1 MSNLLLLD
9 SSLQDLF
16 SGKDPFKVVEEIE
29 GDIYREYANRVTKQF
44 SFNNQTYFVKYHK
57 GTGWKEILKNIL
69 QFKKPVT
76 GANQEWEALNKLKSS
91 QISCPEPVAF
101 FSKGVNPAKR
111 YSFIITKALIQTI
124 SLEDLLLK
132 EKTILSLK
140 QKRQLLKNLALISRK
155 LHLNGL
161 NHRDYYLC
169 HFHVRKDLDFSLQNI
184 FLIDLHRAQI
194 RKKVPLRWITKDIG
208 GLLHSAMDLS
218 LSEMDCYR
226 FLEIYFDKSL
236 REVLKENKSFLRA
249 SRKRAFSMY
258 MNPIL
263 KEINIEEQQKD
274 NSTSDYI
281 TGKGEGRRWIAKK
294 RFLSEG
300 LSEVIS
306 NPDEFMSKGEEVK
319 FEAGNHVVGLD
330 LTNHFIFIKKF
341 QIKGTFHYFRKFFS
355 PTRAITAWKAI
366 HWLNAAGIKTINALA
381 VIETYDSFTTRES
394 YLITLKQSGERL
406 DQMKITESIENLIPN
421 KMGALIKRLSWIGF
435 NHGDAK
441 RSNFFFDKNSLIV
454 SDLDACKRRYFKV
467 ILASKLGKDK
477 KRILKSFDSYPKV
490 KESLLRRF

>member
-208 GLLHSAMDLS
+208 G
-218 LSEMDCYR
+218 
-226 FLEIYFDKSL
+226 
-236 REVLKENKSFLRA
+236 
-249 SRKRAFSMY
+249 
-258 MNPIL
+258 
-263 KEINIEEQQKD
+263 
-274 NSTSDYI
+274 
-281 TGKGEGRRWIAKK
+281 
-294 RFLSEG
+294 
-300 LSEVIS
+300 
-306 NPDEFMSKGEEVK
+306 
-319 FEAGNHVVGLD
+319 
-330 LTNHFIFIKKF
+330 
-341 QIKGTFHYFRKFFS
+341 
-355 PTRAITAWKAI
+355 
-366 HWLNAAGIKTINALA
+366 
-381 VIETYDSFTTRES
+381 
-394 YLITLKQSGERL
+394 
-406 DQMKITESIENLIPN
+406 
-421 KMGALIKRLSWIGF
+421 
-435 NHGDAK
+435 
-441 RSNFFFDKNSLIV
+441 
-454 SDLDACKRRYFKV
+454 
-467 ILASKLGKDK
+467 
-477 KRILKSFDSYPKV
+477 
-490 KESLLRRF
+490 